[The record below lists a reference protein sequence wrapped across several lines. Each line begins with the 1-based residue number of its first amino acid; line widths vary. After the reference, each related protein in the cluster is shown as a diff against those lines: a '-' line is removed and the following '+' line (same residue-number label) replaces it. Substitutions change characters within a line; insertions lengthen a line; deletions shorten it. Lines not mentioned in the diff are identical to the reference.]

1 MKLSVTPVLCILLL
15 VALVSGATPTAV
27 AQAQRTPTETVR
39 QFFKLL
45 REKKY
50 RDAFA
55 ISIYRQA
62 SEPLSAAEF
71 EDFRTDFDRLAIA
84 ITEKHPANIDITG
97 EQISGDEATV
107 FMKVL
112 DADGMEKIEPTSV
125 IKVENV
131 WIVGDKENLDLVKK
145 QGKKFF
151 YEARIN
157 AHHNDV
163 QDMMTRIS
171 LAQVF
176 YAQGH
181 NGLFGNTAELI
192 AAGAIPKDIEGV
204 ETTGYRFQIVRS
216 ADGKS
221 WYATAEPAQYER
233 TGRLSFYLDAS
244 GVRSADTGGKP
255 LVVKN

>member
-1 MKLSVTPVLCILLL
+1 LKFSRTRILCIVLLI
-15 VALVSGATPTAV
+15 ALAGGASPTS

-55 ISIYRQA
+55 MSIYRLA
-62 SEPLSAAEF
+62 SDPLSPAEF
-71 EDFRTDFDRLAIA
+71 EDFRVDFDRLALA
-84 ITEKHPANIDITG
+84 ITERIPANIDITG
-97 EQISGDEATV
+97 EQISGDAATV
-107 FMKVL
+107 FMKIL
-112 DADGMEKIEPTSV
+112 DVDGKEKIEPTAV
-125 IKVENV
+125 IKIDNV
-131 WIVGDKENLDLVKK
+131 WIVGDKENLELVQK

-171 LAQVF
+171 LAQVV

-181 NGLFGNTAELI
+181 NGQFGNTAELI
-192 AAGAIPKDIEGV
+192 AGGHVPKDIEGV

-221 WYATAEPAQYER
+221 WYATAEPAQYGR

-244 GVRSADTGGKP
+244 GVRSGDTGGKP
-255 LVVKN
+255 LVVRN

>member
-1 MKLSVTPVLCILLL
+1 MKLSRTRILCCLLL
-15 VALVSGATPTAV
+15 LTLLSVPSTAL

-45 REKKY
+45 REKKF

-55 ISIYRQA
+55 LSIYRLA

-71 EDFRTDFDRLAIA
+71 EDFRVDFDRLAIA
-84 ITEKHPANIDITG
+84 ITERVPANIDITG
-97 EQISGDEATV
+97 EQISGDAATV
-107 FMKVL
+107 FMKIL
-112 DADGMEKIEPTSV
+112 DADGNEKIEPTAV
-125 IKVENV
+125 IKVDNA
-131 WIVGDKENLDLVKK
+131 WIVGDRENLELVKQ

-171 LAQVF
+171 LGQVV

-181 NGLFGNTAELI
+181 NGQFGNTAELI
-192 AAGAIPKDIEGV
+192 AGGHIPKDIEGV

-221 WYATAEPAQYER
+221 WYATAEPAQYGR

-244 GVRSADTGGKP
+244 GVRSGDVGGKP